1 MRNGKA
7 PALLWLACVVNVTA
21 GLILSPSTAVRKV
34 TVVGATPDQQAPIRR
49 SLQTLKGVPAGLAS
63 RHALLTRVLADH
75 SVLRA
80 DWQQNVFGRG
90 KLKVTPQRPV
100 GVIDRRKG
108 ILLAATGELF
118 LGTVPAG
125 SWPWVVLP
133 ENAGRASLTLLGNW
147 EASRIAELCDLLTN
161 SLPENSWKVVQEND
175 VRVAIISEKD
185 ARVILGSTERF
196 PEKIAALRALLDENP
211 KLLRQVAAINLSAES
226 NPAIVPLRGAP
237 IE

>member
-1 MRNGKA
+1 
-7 PALLWLACVVNVTA
+7 
-21 GLILSPSTAVRKV
+21 
-34 TVVGATPDQQAPIRR
+34 
-49 SLQTLKGVPAGLAS
+49 
-63 RHALLTRVLADH
+63 
-75 SVLRA
+75 
-80 DWQQNVFGRG
+80 
-90 KLKVTPQRPV
+90 
-100 GVIDRRKG
+100 
-108 ILLAATGELF
+108 
-118 LGTVPAG
+118 
-125 SWPWVVLP
+125 
-133 ENAGRASLTLLGNW
+133 LLGNW
-147 EASRIAELCDLLTN
+147 EASRIAELCDLLTK